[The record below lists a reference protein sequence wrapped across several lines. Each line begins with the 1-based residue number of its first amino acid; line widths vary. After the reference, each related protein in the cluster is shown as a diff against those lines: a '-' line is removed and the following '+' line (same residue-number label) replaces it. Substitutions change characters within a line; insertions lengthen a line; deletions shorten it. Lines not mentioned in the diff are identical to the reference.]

1 MQRHH
6 PEGAPGTSP
15 LRGDDDFRPTAALET
30 LQRRALLLRAVRAF
44 FDERGYF
51 EVETPLLSQDVC
63 VDAWLDPFIV
73 PPSPNAAGASRRHTL
88 YLQTSPEFGM
98 KRLLAAGARAIYQ
111 ITRSFRRGE
120 CGVRHNPEFT
130 ILEWYRAGD
139 TPDEQMQLVE
149 DLVRRVADAAAPPD
163 GPPRCV
169 RLFRRLPYDGAFAQF
184 AGTRVLGLGPRE
196 LEELARARSIPVPAS
211 LDSAD
216 RDAWLNLLLAE
227 LVEPRLAREGAV
239 FLYDYPHTQA
249 ALARVRPGPPP
260 VAERFELYLDGIEI
274 CNGYHELTDADELAT
289 RMRRQ
294 GEMRRAAGLPELPID
309 SRLLNALRAGLPACT
324 GVALG
329 FDRLALWALGQE
341 RLADV
346 MAFPFD
352 RA

>member
-1 MQRHH
+1 MQRHD
-6 PEGAPGTSP
+6 PEGAPETSP
-15 LRGDDDFRPTAALET
+15 QREEDDFRPTAALEM
-30 LQRRALLLRAVRAF
+30 LRRRALLLRAVREF

-73 PPSPNAAGASRRHTL
+73 PLSPTASGASRPETW

-120 CGVRHNPEFT
+120 RGARHNPEFT

-139 TPDEQMQLVE
+139 TPDDQMQLVE
-149 DLVRRVADAAAPPD
+149 ELVRRVAEAAALPGG
-163 GPPRCV
+163 GPRSESP
-169 RLFRRLPYDGAFAQF
+169 FRRLAYDDAFAQF
-184 AGTRVLGLGPRE
+184 AGTRVLHLAPRE
-196 LEELARARSIPVPAS
+196 LEELARARRVPVPES
-211 LDSAD
+211 LDGTD

-227 LVEPRLAREGAV
+227 LVEPKLAGEGAV

-249 ALARVRPGPPP
+249 ALSNVRPGAPP

-274 CNGYHELTDADELAT
+274 CNGYHELTDADELAA

-294 GEMRRAAGLPELPID
+294 GEMRRAAGLSELPVE
-309 SRLLNALRAGLPACT
+309 SRLLRAMRAGLPACT